1 MFTTTPKSLLLAT
14 TLVLTAV
21 PAAHGAPMNYI
32 GAWNTTTTYSV
43 GSVVI
48 FNQATFY
55 SLKAGNKNQKPIT
68 APAYWQAIG
77 DGGNTVLNGG
87 GAPVATLG
95 KAGDFYI
102 DTTNKRLYGPKTTVW
117 PTTYVS
123 MIGPQGP
130 RGPQGLTGAMGL
142 QGPVGLTGAK
152 GDTGTPGPQGPVG
165 STGAKG
171 DTGSTGPEGPTGPQ
185 GNTVLNGSGA
195 PDPRLGMAG
204 DFYLDT
210 TNMRLYGPKTTGWPA
225 AYVSVVGPQGPIGL
239 TGAQGAKGDAGAAG
253 ATGAIG
259 PQGPVGPA
267 GPVGATG
274 ATGVA
279 GPQGATGATG
289 PQGPAGLQ
297 GSQGVQGIA
306 GPVGPQ
312 GPTGPTGVV
321 LKADGPCFSYSK
333 RLANCGNG
341 TLTDSLTGLIW
352 LADPDCASLGSMPW
366 AEANETVASLGDGN
380 CGLTD
385 QSASGDWR
393 LPTPEEWQWSSA
405 TLFPGYSS
413 LAASTF
419 WSSETD
425 GLQPNQAMALEPDVG
440 LSSRAKLGSYRVWP
454 VRGVQ
459 SLPSVAEAGQMFAR
473 YLPMGSNGNIIKDR
487 VTGYEWQRC
496 SVGQTWSTTTQTC
509 AGTPKTYDWATATA
523 NWPDTA
529 EWRLPT
535 IAELR
540 TLVYCSSGFPVLI
553 DMTATEMNYCDF
565 QSTNQIPTIV
575 SSAFPNTPYE
585 SNLWFWSSS
594 YRDSSSSLGAWG
606 VHFDEGVVYWGE
618 NKVSAAYVRL
628 VRGGQ

>member
-1 MFTTTPKSLLLAT
+1 MFSKFTTSLLVAL
-14 TLVLTAV
+14 TLVTAV
-21 PAAHGAPMNYI
+21 PSAYAVPMKYL
-32 GAWNTTTTYSV
+32 GAWNTTTTYAA

-48 FNQATFY
+48 YNKATFF
-55 SLKAGNKNQKPIT
+55 SLKAGNKNQEPTT
-68 APAYWQAIG
+68 APTYWQAIG
-77 DGGNTVLNGG
+77 DGGNTVLNG
-87 GAPVATLG
+87 T
-95 KAGDFYI
+95 
-102 DTTNKRLYGPKTTVW
+102 
-117 PTTYVS
+117 
-123 MIGPQGP
+123 
-130 RGPQGLTGAMGL
+130 
-142 QGPVGLTGAK
+142 
-152 GDTGTPGPQGPVG
+152 
-165 STGAKG
+165 
-171 DTGSTGPEGPTGPQ
+171 
-185 GNTVLNGSGA
+185 GA
-195 PDPRLGMAG
+195 PDSTLGLAG

-210 TNMRLYGPKTTGWPA
+210 TNMHLYGPKTTAWPA
-225 AYVSVVGPQGPIGL
+225 AYVSMVGPRGPQGPMGL
-239 TGAQGAKGDAGAAG
+239 TGAQGDTG
-253 ATGAIG
+253 ATGS
-259 PQGPVGPA
+259 QGPVGLT
-267 GPVGATG
+267 GDTG
-274 ATGVA
+274 AA
-279 GPQGATGATG
+279 GATGATG
-289 PQGPAGLQ
+289 PQGLVGLTGATGAAGEPGPQGDTGATGPQGLAGPQ
-297 GSQGVQGIA
+297 GSQGDPGIP
-306 GPVGPQ
+306 GPAGPQ
-312 GPTGPTGVV
+312 GPAGPAGVV
-321 LKADGPCFSYSK
+321 LKADGPCFSNDSQI
-333 RLANCGNG
+333 ADCGNG
-341 TLTDSLTGLIW
+341 TFTDTVTRLIW